1 MSSTPMILRAAAV
14 ATLAA
19 MLAIGVARATEGP
32 SSEDGRYIVR
42 KAEDGWFRID
52 QNTGQA
58 SLCKAGEVGFVCELV
73 PDDRDALL
81 DEITRLAEENAML
94 RARIDRAET
103 EGGAEQSG
111 EPGLDL
117 PSEEDVDRMMSQFR
131 VLVDRFLQTIQELH
145 EEYTQPEQQVQ

>member
-52 QNTGQA
+52 QQGRRSGLRLRTGA
-58 SLCKAGEVGFVCELV
+58 
-73 PDDRDALL
+73 
-81 DEITRLAEENAML
+81 
-94 RARIDRAET
+94 
-103 EGGAEQSG
+103 
-111 EPGLDL
+111 
-117 PSEEDVDRMMSQFR
+117 
-131 VLVDRFLQTIQELH
+131 
-145 EEYTQPEQQVQ
+145 